1 MEMVLV
7 YGIGVVVIRLFV
19 VFGCAYMMRACEY
32 CKLQWTMRRVKKCCM
47 EEESI
52 RLA

>member
-19 VFGCAYMMRACEY
+19 VFFMAYWMRWCEY
-32 CKLQWTMRRVKKCCM
+32 AKMRWIMRRVKKNTM
-47 EEESI
+47 REESI